1 MHLNRRGLALLVA
14 GTLLLTGCVTVR
26 EVPPSIGDA
35 ELQDYLEDRLDA
47 AWLNTRL
54 DGAVERP
61 DSDTATLVDRYR
73 DAATAQRQIACIEGL
88 GSTEWFSGETDNG
101 PILVP
106 NGETQRDPSLQLG
119 WYRCLAAYP
128 TSPSFGVTLSRAQL
142 AYLYD
147 YYQEWVIPC
156 LTLEGYSVLFI
167 PSRADY
173 INSGGIGW
181 IPYYALGPGLSGDD
195 PYADS
200 ASPGFFIELADRCG
214 DPFPGLDY
222 GDAYGF

>member
-1 MHLNRRGLALLVA
+1 MHGNRRGLILLVG
-14 GTLLLTGCVTVR
+14 GTLLLTGCVTER
-26 EVPPSIGDA
+26 EMPPPIGDA
-35 ELQDYLEDRLDA
+35 ELQSYLEDRLDA

-54 DGAVERP
+54 DGTVERP
-61 DSDTATLVDRYR
+61 DSGTATLVDRYR
-73 DAATAQRQIACIEGL
+73 DPATVQRQADCVSGL
-88 GSTEWFSGETDNG
+88 GDTDWIIAEGNTG
-101 PILVP
+101 PTFLAADGSRV
-106 NGETQRDPSLQLG
+106 DLSLQLG

-128 TSPSFGVTLSRAQL
+128 TSPASVVTLSAAQL

-156 LTLEGYSVLFI
+156 LTLEGYSVLFV
-167 PSRADY
+167 PSRVDY
-173 INSGGIGW
+173 IASGGIGW

-200 ASPGFFIELADRCG
+200 SSPGFFIELADRCG